1 MTADIQANAAMDQYF
16 LHDRSV
22 PEPEASTAWFDY
34 AERHG
39 IDVPRA
45 ISLWEDAATPDGET
59 SRQAVA
65 QAGIRILVDQGG
77 GAAA

>member
-1 MTADIQANAAMDQYF
+1 MDQYF

-22 PEPEASTAWFDY
+22 PEPEASIAWFRY

-39 IDVPRA
+39 IDMPRA

-65 QAGIRILVDQGG
+65 QAGIRVLVDRD
-77 GAAA
+77 GAAGA